1 MAQGLIMQLGNVKFG
16 ILSPTAKSGFCA
28 TSSKLAPK
36 QARKLTTRRA
46 PKKMRESALM
56 KMLKRLSA
64 VAAIGCALSVFSL
77 NALANSKLHEKYNAL
92 LDKHVVTIDGGASTQ
107 VDYKGFKRD
116 QSQLSSYLDQ
126 LAAVPP
132 RTFDSWDQNTQLAFL
147 INAYNAYTIDL
158 ILTEY
163 PELESIRDLGNFF
176 SSPWDKEI
184 APLLGKSR
192 SLDDIEH
199 NLIRGDNKYSEPRI
213 HFAVNCASVGCPALR
228 EEAYVGE
235 RLDAQ
240 LDMQTKRF
248 LSDSSRNKIEN
259 ETLYLSKIFSWYK
272 GDFEKNWKD
281 TNSVFEFI
289 LLYTDAMA
297 LSSAQVDLIKNGTAD
312 IDYLEYDWSLNDTKA
327 AAKN

>member
-1 MAQGLIMQLGNVKFG
+1 MAQGLIMQLSNVKFG
-16 ILSPTAKSGFCA
+16 IFSPTAESDFCA
-28 TSSKLAPK
+28 TLPK
-36 QARKLTTRRA
+36 QAPKLATRRA
-46 PKKMRESALM
+46 PKKMRENALM
-56 KMLKRLSA
+56 KMLKRISA
-64 VAAIGCALSVFSL
+64 GAAIGCALSVISL
-77 NALANSKLHEKYNAL
+77 NALADSKLHEKYNAL
-92 LDKHVVTIDGGASTQ
+92 LDKHVVTIDGGANTQ

-116 QSQLSSYLDQ
+116 HSQLSSYLDQ

-163 PELESIRDLGNFF
+163 PELESIRDLGSFF

-259 ETLYLSKIFSWYK
+259 ETLYLSKIFSWYE

-281 TNSVFEFI
+281 TNSVSEFI
-289 LLYTDAMA
+289 LLYKDAMA
-297 LSSAQVDLIKNGTAD
+297 LSSAQVDLIESGKAD
-312 IDYLEYDWSLNDTKA
+312 VDYLEYDWSLNDTKA
-327 AAKN
+327 AVKN

>member
-1 MAQGLIMQLGNVKFG
+1 MQLSNVKFG
-16 ILSPTAKSGFCA
+16 MFSPTAESGFYN
-28 TSSKLAPK
+28 SAPK
-36 QARKLTTRRA
+36 LVPKLTTRRA
-46 PKKMRESALM
+46 PKKIRENALM
-56 KMLKRLSA
+56 KMLKRISTG
-64 VAAIGCALSVFSL
+64 AAIGCALFVFSL
-77 NALANSKLHEKYNAL
+77 NALADSKLHEKYNAL
-92 LDKHVVTIDGGASTQ
+92 LGKHVVTIDGGASTQ

-116 QSQLSSYLDQ
+116 QNQLSSYLNQ
-126 LAAVPP
+126 LAAVPS

-163 PELESIRDLGNFF
+163 PELESIRDLGSFF

-272 GDFEKNWKD
+272 GDFEKNWKG
-281 TNSVFEFI
+281 TQSVSEFI
-289 LLYTDAMA
+289 LFYKDAMA
-297 LSSAQVDLIKNGTAD
+297 LSSAQVDLIESGKAD
-312 IDYLEYDWSLNDTKA
+312 VDYLEYDWSLNDTNA
-327 AAKN
+327 AVKN

>member
-1 MAQGLIMQLGNVKFG
+1 MN
-16 ILSPTAKSGFCA
+16 
-28 TSSKLAPK
+28 
-36 QARKLTTRRA
+36 
-46 PKKMRESALM
+46 
-56 KMLKRLSA
+56 MLKRISTG
-64 VAAIGCALSVFSL
+64 AAIGCALSMLSL
-77 NALANSKLHEKYNAL
+77 NALADSKLHEKYSAL
-92 LDKHVVTIDGGASTQ
+92 LDKHVVTIDNGASTQ
-107 VDYKGFKRD
+107 VDYKGFKKD
-116 QSQLSSYLDQ
+116 QTQLTSYLNQ

-132 RTFDSWDQNTQLAFL
+132 RTFASWDQNTQLAFL
-147 INAYNAYTIDL
+147 INAYNAYTINL

-163 PELESIRDLGNFF
+163 PNIKSIRDLGSFF

-248 LSDSSRNKIEN
+248 LSDSSRNTIEN
-259 ETLYLSKIFSWYK
+259 ETLYLSKIFSWYE
-272 GDFEKNWKD
+272 GDFEKSWKD
-281 TNSVFEFI
+281 THSVPEFI
-289 LLYTDAMA
+289 LLYKDAMA
-297 LSSAQVDLIKNGTAD
+297 LSSAQVDLIESGKAD
-312 IDYLEYDWSLNDTKA
+312 VDYLEYDWSLNDTKA
-327 AAKN
+327 AVKN